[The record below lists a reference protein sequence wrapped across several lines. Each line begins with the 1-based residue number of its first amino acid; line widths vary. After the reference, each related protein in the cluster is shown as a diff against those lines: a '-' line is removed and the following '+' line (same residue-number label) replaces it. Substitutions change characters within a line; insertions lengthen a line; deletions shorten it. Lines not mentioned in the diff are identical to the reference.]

1 MIQSPTPPGVPDSL
15 EVPIPAALERWRDLY
30 LHDIGQKIL
39 VFLALAAV
47 LYALTRLAHRQL
59 NVHIEDVNRR
69 HTLRKWI
76 AYAYAILLALIAVA
90 LFAESLTGLGAVLAL
105 LAAGVAVALQDILKS
120 TVGWI
125 YISSRSGIE
134 VGSRIEVDGV
144 TGDVID
150 IGVLKT
156 TVLEVGGPLVYGR
169 QSTGRLVTV
178 PNYRLLS
185 DTVLISAAENPF
197 IWQENR
203 VVVTYESDWRRAE
216 QILREV
222 ADEIHAEIAPEL
234 KAGFRRL
241 ERRFAFKYGALT
253 PIVYVSLGDSGVEL
267 TLRYLIHVRRR
278 RGSVDR
284 ISRRLLA
291 AFAAE
296 PDVDLAYP
304 TYRTYR
310 LGEPLPQ
317 PPRAPLPGEE
327 VRREGEEGA
336 PPPDMLTG

>member
-1 MIQSPTPPGVPDSL
+1 MIQSPIPDVAPDSL
-15 EVPIPAALERWRDLY
+15 EVPIPAAVERWRDLY
-30 LHDIGQKIL
+30 LHDVGQKIL

-47 LYALTRLAHRQL
+47 LYALTRLARRQL
-59 NVHIEDVNRR
+59 NVHIQDVNRR

-76 AYAYAILLALIAVA
+76 AYVYAVLLVLVGVA

-105 LAAGVAVALQDILKS
+105 LVAGVAVALQDILKS
-120 TVGWI
+120 AVGWI
-125 YISSRSGIE
+125 YVSSRSGID

-169 QSTGRLVTV
+169 QSTGRLVTI

-203 VVVTYESDWRRAE
+203 VTVTYESDWQRAE
-216 QILREV
+216 EILREV
-222 ADEIHAEIAPEL
+222 AAEIHAEIEPEL

-241 ERRFAFKYGALT
+241 ERRFAFKYGTLT
-253 PIVYVSLGDSGVEL
+253 PIVYVTLGDSGVEL

-278 RGSVDR
+278 RGSLDR

-296 PDVDLAYP
+296 PDVELAYP
-304 TYRTYR
+304 TYRSFR
-310 LGEPLPQ
+310 LGEAVPLSHR
-317 PPRAPLPGEE
+317 PPDDPGRE
-327 VRREGEEGA
+327 EGEEGA
-336 PPPDMLTG
+336 PPPDMITE